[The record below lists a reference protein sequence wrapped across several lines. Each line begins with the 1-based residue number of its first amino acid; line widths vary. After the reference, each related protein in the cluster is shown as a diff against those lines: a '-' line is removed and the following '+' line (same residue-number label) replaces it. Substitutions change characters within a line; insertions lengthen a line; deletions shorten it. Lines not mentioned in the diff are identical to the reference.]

1 MNSTTTVTAATVLE
15 KELESKQKEL
25 CDLQKQCKQL
35 QELLL
40 ELPVVKEELYKSKK
54 DTKAISEV
62 LFQSRKKNAELK
74 DQVGKLNKQ
83 IEDFET
89 ITEQYRDLQNRLK
102 GVTNERDKNACEIQR
117 LCSIVEDK
125 DEEVQRNRAHCTT
138 LKGLVDR
145 LEVRWMTEHLVHSS
159 DQKFDEVI

>member
-25 CDLQKQCKQL
+25 LDLQKQCKQL

-40 ELPVVKEELYKSKK
+40 ELPIVKEELYKSKK

-89 ITEQYRDLQNRLK
+89 NTEQYRDLQNRLK

>member
-15 KELESKQKEL
+15 KEFESKQKEL
-25 CDLQKQCKQL
+25 CDRQEQCKQL

-40 ELPVVKEELYKSKK
+40 ELPVVKEELHKSKK
-54 DTKAISEV
+54 DIKAISEV

-83 IEDFET
+83 IVDFET
-89 ITEQYRDLQNRLK
+89 TTEEHRDLQNRLK

-117 LCSIVEDK
+117 LCSIIEDK
-125 DEEVQRNRAHCTT
+125 DEEVQRNRAHCAT

-145 LEVRWMTEHLVHSS
+145 LEVR
-159 DQKFDEVI
+159 